1 LLVYI
6 ALKEYRIF
14 MNLKLKKARS
24 NLIKAAEELDR
35 ISKCSQAKHNV
46 MIVAVKVLLKEFY
59 NY

>member
-1 LLVYI
+1 
-6 ALKEYRIF
+6 